1 MGGATDASTM
11 IGIGVDVFAGFS
23 GTGEAEGAAHPA
35 SSPATS
41 VATIPDR

>member
-1 MGGATDASTM
+1 MGGATDALTM
-11 IGIGVDVFAGFS
+11 IGICVEVFAGFS

-35 SSPATS
+35 SSPAIS

>member
-23 GTGEAEGAAHPA
+23 ITGAEGAAHPA